1 MKPNLVRRVLL
12 LGGWRTGGAIA
23 LMSAALLA
31 GCGTLL
37 QGPPADPRTPIVFVH
52 GNGDSAATW
61 TTLLWRFESNGWPRS
76 HLHAVDF
83 PLPLARD
90 EDDKPQPGRSGT
102 DDQLRY
108 LSDEVK
114 AVLRRTGARQV
125 ALVGNSRGGYVIRN
139 YIRNGDGGR
148 TVSHVVLGGVPNHG
162 VWATDFRLNSEFNG
176 AGPFL
181 SALNAPQGPDGNE
194 VTPGPRWLTLRSQG
208 NDKFAQPDGRWI
220 GQPNLKTNVTEAG
233 PALKGAQNLVLG
245 KLDHREVSYH
255 ADAFVQTWS
264 FVTGQPLRQG
274 GIIAQASVVLDGR
287 ITGYEGTSV
296 TNQPLP
302 GSMLEIYKVNPD
314 TGERLGAA
322 VHSKTVTADGRWG
335 PFTTDSSS
343 ALEFIV
349 SASGFATTH
358 IYRSPFA
365 RSSDVVNLRPRRLA
379 DADRNLASIITLDR
393 PRGYFDAARYQ
404 MQLDGKPLAGI
415 GEGVAG
421 TASARVV
428 VAATPSRAVVGLFER
443 ERIVVR
449 NWPVSENRVVIAE
462 LHY

>member
-1 MKPNLVRRVLL
+1 LL
-12 LGGWRTGGAIA
+12 SGLGRAGVVIA
-23 LMSAALLA
+23 LLSTALLA

-37 QGPPADPRTPIVFVH
+37 GGAPSDPRTPIVFVH
-52 GNGDSAATW
+52 GNGDSAANW
-61 TTLLWRFESNGWPRS
+61 TTVLWRFESNGWPRS

-102 DDQLRY
+102 ADQLRH
-108 LSDEVK
+108 LAAEVN

-125 ALVGNSRGGYVIRN
+125 ALVGNSRGGYAIRN
-139 YIRNGDGGR
+139 YIRNGDGAR

-162 VWATDFRLNSEFNG
+162 VWATDFRPNSEFNG

-181 SALNAPQGPDGNE
+181 TALNAPQGAEGHE
-194 VTPGPRWLTLRSQG
+194 ITPGPRWLTLRSQG

-233 PALKGAQNLVLG
+233 PALKGAQNLLLG

-255 ADAFVQTWS
+255 AEAFVQTWA

-274 GIIAQASVVLDGR
+274 GIIPEARVVLDGR
-287 ITGYEGTSV
+287 MTGYEGTAV

-302 GSMLEIYKVNPD
+302 GASVEIFKVNPD
-314 TGERLGAA
+314 TGERLGGA
-322 VHSKTVTADGRWG
+322 VHNKTVGADGRWG
-335 PFTTDSSS
+335 PFVTDSASS
-343 ALEFIV
+343 LEFV
-349 SASGFATTH
+349 LSAAGFATTH
-358 IYRSPFA
+358 LYRSPFV
-365 RSSDVVNLRPRRLA
+365 RSSELVNLRPRRLA
-379 DADRNLASIITLDR
+379 DADRNAASIIILDR
-393 PRGYFDAARYQ
+393 PRGYFDVARYQ
-404 MQLDGKPLAGI
+404 MQLDGKPLAGVA
-415 GEGVAG
+415 EGVAG
-421 TASARVV
+421 VASARVV
-428 VAATPSRAVVGLFER
+428 VATTPSRPVVALFER

-449 NWPVSENRVVIAE
+449 NWPVSENRVVVAE